1 MNFNFWVISPFEKPD
16 VKLAVEVKKAGGFP
30 ILHLGNNR
38 EKAQEALA
46 ELTMK
51 LDNFGVCLSDM
62 GMVDIKL
69 PKNVTTIVQP
79 WGFPENKKQEIV
91 WQIHSVEE
99 AQDAINKKMKKL
111 IIKGAEGA
119 GLSGTETSFLLFQQ
133 LHSLCKEQN
142 VEIYIQGGVGI
153 HSASAYVGLGASGI
167 VMDSQIA
174 LFPECSF
181 PEADKKHLS
190 YLSGNEIQ
198 ERDGYKFYVQPN
210 KEELVLGQ
218 DILLASDFVSEYRHL
233 KYFVKAIF
241 RSAVSHVKQVKQQ
254 NLLGENSA
262 FSKELGTK
270 YSIAQGPMARVS
282 DVPEFLNDV
291 ASGGGLPF
299 FAMSMIS
306 GQVAEKSL
314 EKTTGILGNKPWGV
328 GILGFIYPS
337 ILEEQTKLI
346 LKAKPTHVLIA
357 GGRPSQAKVFEKE
370 GIKVFIHTPAPG
382 LLDMFLKEGARKFIF
397 EGRES
402 GGHVGSIYSVIL
414 WEKQI
419 NKLLNINKPSEV
431 SAFFAG
437 GIHDDISAAFIRIMT
452 APLVARD
459 VKVGVLCGT
468 AYLYSNEI
476 VERKAITS
484 TYQNILIEKN
494 QTLILDSGKGQHTRC
509 APSTFTDFFNA
520 EKERMVAEK
529 MDSGELLLKLEDLN
543 LGRLRIASKG
553 IEREGDNLV
562 QRSTEEQ
569 LENGLFMTG
578 AITAFSNRVR
588 SIKEIHEM
596 IADGSKAISDEI
608 KLPKKSR
615 KKSKSVDVAIVGM
628 ASIFPGAEDNEQYW
642 SNIVF
647 GKDCITEVPDERWS
661 KEMFY
666 DPETKD
672 TDHVV
677 SKWGGFLGKS
687 DFDALEFGITPQ
699 SLAAVEP
706 VQLLSLLVTK
716 RALEDAGYEDLDNG
730 NFEETSV
737 IFGAQGAGELA
748 TSYGSRAGLQQLL
761 GELPEEAKEILPR
774 LTEDSFPGVLSNVI
788 AGRISNRLNT
798 GGRNFTVDAAC
809 ASSLAALDIAL
820 SELTTEK
827 ANMVILGG
835 ADLHNSIYDFLMFSS
850 TFALS
855 KKGRSATFDEDADGI
870 ALGEGVGVVVLK
882 RLEDAEQDGN
892 KILAVI
898 KGIGASSDGKSLGL
912 TAPSRRGQIKA
923 LEQAY
928 ESSGINPLD
937 VGMIEAH
944 GTGTAVGDQIE
955 LNALTDLFVESGSEP
970 GSIKLGSVKSQIG
983 HTKCAAGIAGLIKA
997 VNSVRYGVFPPTL
1010 HLNQPNAAYFP
1021 SSPFSFRTEKS
1032 SFWNSDRR
1040 IAGISGFGFGG
1051 TNFHTIIENYDS
1063 EVAKT
1068 PLEHWPS
1075 ELFVFAGETPEK
1087 AFELMDK
1094 IQSIYK
1100 INNKLKMR
1108 DIAYSTFKY
1117 DQDNPVQYVIVAK
1130 TREELLARIK
1140 SAKEGHTDENIQKLT
1155 KVDGKVAFMFSGQ
1168 GSQRINMAA
1177 DLFMAFPQLRSLLKG
1192 NEKYENILFPSQ
1204 AFTLEERRAQQERI
1218 KDTRNAQ
1225 PLLGIVDTAISQL
1238 LTSFGIQPD
1247 MVAGHS
1253 YGELP
1258 ALSYAGVFD
1267 TNSMIKL
1274 SESRAEAILSS
1285 VGKDAGKMA
1294 AVHANTS
1301 TVDALIEELDE
1312 VWAVNYNSPQQTVI
1326 AASQK
1331 GMELFI
1337 KKAEELQISFTELN
1351 VSCAFHSP
1359 LLDDAEGK
1367 FAEALEDV
1375 KFKKATLP
1383 VWSNT
1388 TSKAYPKGP
1397 KAIRNRLAEHVVKP
1411 VRFVE
1416 QIEAMYEDGARIFI
1430 EVGPGGT
1437 LVGLVSQTLDL
1448 EEIVP
1453 IQVERSNEEGLTY
1466 FLQALAK
1473 YMASGRTIDMENMFK
1488 ERNVTLIDLEN
1499 TDKYKKN
1506 ATVWN
1511 VDGRAAIPEKGELPA
1526 HAGKQIQGEILSVDR
1541 LKKNYSETVNAEEI
1555 VMAYLDNMNAMVQDQ
1570 RDVMLGYLGSTDI
1583 SPRVATERRQF
1594 VHNNAPES
1602 LENNPTNLIEIVE
1615 TEVVEEPNGLPD
1627 VASLSSDEIS
1637 TIILE
1642 IVSEKTGY
1650 PIEML
1655 DLDMDLEADLS
1666 IDSIKKMEIIG
1677 ALGER
1682 VALPESQDGGMDEFF
1697 EKMISIK
1704 KFRDLVFWIEEI
1716 GKSMEEGTNSASSS
1730 SEFEGVAALDH
1741 LSSTEKEVEQ
1751 LPNDVIRMIIEKKL
1765 TPIDELNIDSIK
1777 DKLFAIATGNKD
1789 LGKQIVDV
1797 LNQQGAKA
1805 GLVEEMT
1812 LNDCHGL
1819 IMVHSVVNKEE
1830 TGAKQLFSLLKQTDM
1845 ANLEWVIALDDT
1857 LNMEVNVVPEGF
1869 AGLIKSLVHEY
1880 SDISFCS
1887 ISISTMLDNKELS
1900 GIVLQ
1905 ELTTESKYPEI
1916 VYEGKERF
1924 KVVPKIMNLN
1934 EKELS
1939 EATLELDTEAV
1950 VLVLGG
1956 AQGITPHLL
1965 SKFAKECP
1973 CHYVLVGRTEF
1984 NGVDESHKYLET
1996 IEEIRQHL
2004 ITVEGLKQPKE
2015 IELQTKQI
2023 FKTKQIAL
2031 SIDLVEQAGGKV
2043 SYKKADVTNQEE
2055 LSELITDVKEEYGQI
2070 DGVIHAA
2077 GILEDKLFKHKELS
2091 SFERVY
2097 DTKVLPLEVIMNELG
2112 TELKLLVLFSSMSSA
2127 FGNVGQC
2134 DYSSGNS
2141 AMDAA
2146 VTNFQMMNP
2155 SLVIKSFNWGPWKGA
2170 GMVDAGLESE
2180 FQKKGISFIELDKG
2194 GDFFVR
2200 EIFHGKNA
2208 RVLALAGEEKSMA
2221 KFIDSAL
2228 ITGEESK

>member
-1 MNFNFWVISPFEKPD
+1 MEQAK
-16 VKLAVEVKKAGGFP
+16 
-30 ILHLGNNR
+30 
-38 EKAQEALA
+38 EALK
-46 ELTMK
+46 ELAMRI
-51 LDNFGVCLSDM
+51 DHFGVCISDLSM
-62 GMVDIKL
+62 TDIEL
-69 PKNVTTIVQP
+69 PINATTVIQP
-79 WGFPENKKQEIV
+79 WGFPDSKEQEVV
-91 WQIHSVEE
+91 WQIHSVKE
-99 AQDAINKKMKKL
+99 AQEAVYQNASKL

-119 GLSGTETSFLLFQQ
+119 GLSGNETSFLMFQQ
-133 LHSLCKEQN
+133 INELCKE
-142 VEIYIQGGVGI
+142 VEVFIQGGVGV
-153 HSASAYVGLGASGI
+153 HSAAAYSALGAAGI
-167 VMDSQIA
+167 VMDSQVA
-174 LFPECSF
+174 LFPECSL

-190 YLSGNEIQ
+190 HLSGNEIQ
-198 ERDGYKFYVQPN
+198 DNDGYKFYILPN
-210 KEELVLGQ
+210 KEQLTLGQ
-218 DILLASDFVSEYRHL
+218 DILLAVDLVGEYRHL
-233 KYFVKAIF
+233 KYLVKAIS
-241 RSAVSHVKQVKQQ
+241 RAIVSHVKQAKQHDTFGQ
-254 NLLGENSA
+254 DSA
-262 FSKELGTK
+262 LSEELGIK
-270 YSIAQGPMARVS
+270 YPIAQGPMARVS
-282 DVPEFLNDV
+282 DIPEFLDDV
-291 ASGGGLPF
+291 ALGGGLPF
-299 FAMSMIS
+299 FAMSMLS
-306 GQVAEKSL
+306 GEVAENAL
-314 EKTTGILGNKPWGV
+314 EKTAEILGDKPWGV

-337 ILEEQTKLI
+337 ILEEQTRLI

-357 GGRPSQAKVFEKE
+357 GGRPAQAKVFENA
-370 GIKVFIHTPAPG
+370 GIKVLIHTPAPG
-382 LLDMFLKEGARKFIF
+382 LLDMFIKDGARKFIF

-402 GGHVGSIYSVIL
+402 GGHVGSIYSTIL

-419 NKLLNINKPSEV
+419 NKILKINKPSEV
-431 SAFFAG
+431 TAFFAG
-437 GIHDDISAAFIRIMT
+437 GIHDDLSAAFVRIMT
-452 APLVARD
+452 APLAVRD
-459 VKVGVLCGT
+459 VKVGLLCGT

-484 TYQNILIEKN
+484 TYQNILVEKN
-494 QTLILDSGKGQHTRC
+494 QTLILDAGKGQHTRC

-520 EKERMVAEK
+520 EKARMIAEG

-553 IEREGDNLV
+553 IERQGDQLV
-562 QRSTEEQ
+562 PLPSEEQ

-578 AITAFSNRVR
+578 AITAFSNKIRP
-588 SIKEIHEM
+588 IKEIHKM
-596 IADGSKAISDEI
+596 IGEGSRAITDKI
-608 KLPKKSR
+608 ALPESTTND
-615 KKSKSVDVAIVGM
+615 SKSVDVAIVGM
-628 ASIFPGAEDNEQYW
+628 AGLFPGAEDNEQYW

-647 GKDCITEVPDERWS
+647 GQDCITEVPDERWS

-677 SKWGGFLGKS
+677 SKWGGFLGKH

-716 RALEDAGYEDLDNG
+716 RALENAGYSDLDNG
-730 NFEETSV
+730 DFEETSV

-855 KKGRSATFDEDADGI
+855 KKGRCATFDESADGI

-882 RLEDAEQDGN
+882 RLEDAKQDGN
-892 KILAVI
+892 NILAVI

-928 ESSGINPLD
+928 ETAGINPLD
-937 VGMIEAH
+937 VGLIEAH

-955 LNALTDLFVESGSEP
+955 LNALTDLFVDSGSEP

-983 HTKCAAGIAGLIKA
+983 HTKCAAGVAGLMKA
-997 VNSVRYGVFPPTL
+997 VNSVRYGIFPPTL

-1032 SFWNSDRR
+1032 SFWNAERR

-1051 TNFHTIIENYDS
+1051 TNFHTIIQNYDN
-1063 EVAKT
+1063 EVADT
-1068 PLEHWPS
+1068 PIEHWPS
-1075 ELFVFAGETPEK
+1075 ELFVFSGETPEE
-1087 AFELMDK
+1087 AVELMK
-1094 IQSIYK
+1094 KVRSVYK
-1100 INNKLKMR
+1100 INDKLKLR

-1117 DQDNPVQYVIVAK
+1117 GQDKTVQYVIVAK
-1130 TREELLARIK
+1130 TREELLARIEM
-1140 SAKEGHTDENIQKLT
+1140 AKEGQTDENIQKLA

-1177 DLFMAFPQLRSLLKG
+1177 DLFMVFPQLRSLLKG
-1192 NEKYENILFPSQ
+1192 NEQYEEILFPNQ
-1204 AFTLEERRAQQERI
+1204 AFTPEERRAQQERI
-1218 KDTRNAQ
+1218 KDTKNAQ
-1225 PLLGIVDTAISQL
+1225 PLLGIVDTAISEL
-1238 LTSFGIQPD
+1238 LTAFGIQPD

-1258 ALSYAGVFD
+1258 ALRFAGVFD
-1267 TNSMIKL
+1267 TDNLVKL
-1274 SESRAEAILSS
+1274 SESRAEAILAS
-1285 VGKDAGKMA
+1285 VGEDAGKMA
-1294 AVHANTS
+1294 AVHTDTN
-1301 TVDALIEELDE
+1301 TVDAMIAELEE

-1331 GMELFI
+1331 GMELFV
-1337 KKAEELQISFTELN
+1337 KKAEEMQISYTEIN

-1359 LLDDAEGK
+1359 LLADAQGY
-1367 FAEALEDV
+1367 FAEALSKV

-1388 TSKAYPKGP
+1388 TSKTYPQDP
-1397 KAIRNRLAEHVVKP
+1397 AAIQKRLAEHVVKP

-1416 QIEAMYEDGARIFI
+1416 QIEAMYEDGARIFV

-1437 LVGLVSQTLDL
+1437 LVGLVNKTLDSDK
-1448 EEIVP
+1448 IVP
-1453 IQVERSNEEGLTY
+1453 IQVERSNEEGVTY

-1473 YMASGRTIDMENMFK
+1473 YMTTGRTINMENMFK
-1488 ERNVTLIDLEN
+1488 ERKVTLIDLEN

-1511 VDGRAAIPEKGELPA
+1511 VDGRAAMPEKGELPA
-1526 HAGKQIQGEILSVDR
+1526 HAGKQVQGEILSLDR
-1541 LKKNYSETVNAEEI
+1541 LKKNYSGSGNPEDI

-1570 RDVMLGYLGSTDI
+1570 RDVMLGYLGSPDI
-1583 SPRVATERRQF
+1583 SPRMATERRQ
-1594 VHNNAPES
+1594 VAYSNAPET
-1602 LENNPTNLIEIVE
+1602 LHQNDNFIELTE
-1615 TEVVEEPNGLPD
+1615 TEVVGESSGLPE
-1627 VASLSSDEIS
+1627 VASLSSEEIAN
-1637 TIILE
+1637 IILE

-1716 GKSMEEGTNSASSS
+1716 GKSVEEGAASTSSS
-1730 SEFEGVAALDH
+1730 TEFEGVSALDH
-1741 LSSTEKEVEQ
+1741 LASTDKEEELLQ
-1751 LPNDVIRMIIEKKL
+1751 NDVVRMIIEKTS
-1765 TPIDELNIDSIK
+1765 TPIDEMNLDRVK
-1777 DKLFAIATGNKD
+1777 GKMFAIATGNTD
-1789 LGKQIVDV
+1789 LGTQIIDA
-1797 LNQQGAKA
+1797 LDQLGANA
-1805 GLVEEMT
+1805 GLVEEMA
-1812 LNDCHGL
+1812 LNECHGL
-1819 IMVHSVVNKEE
+1819 IMIHSVENKEQ
-1830 TGAKQLFSLLKQTDM
+1830 TGAKQLFNLLKQSEMTP
-1845 ANLEWVIALDDT
+1845 LEWVIALDDT
-1857 LNMEVNVVPEGF
+1857 PSKEENVVPEGF
-1869 AGLIKSLVHEY
+1869 AGLIKALAHEY
-1880 SDISFCS
+1880 ADIDFCS
-1887 ISISTMLDNKELS
+1887 ITVTGVLDNKEL
-1900 GIVLQ
+1900 GAIVLQ
-1905 ELTTESKYPEI
+1905 ELASENNYPEI

-1924 KVVPKIMNLN
+1924 KVVPKIVNLN
-1934 EKELS
+1934 EEELS
-1939 EATLELDTEAV
+1939 KSALALNPESV
-1950 VLVLGG
+1950 VLALGG

-1984 NGVDESHKYLET
+1984 NGVNEAHKDLET

-2004 ITVEGLKQPKE
+2004 ITVEGMKQPKE
-2015 IELQTKQI
+2015 IE
-2023 FKTKQIAL
+2023 
-2031 SIDLVEQAGGKV
+2031 VQAK
-2043 SYKKADVTNQEE
+2043 
-2055 LSELITDVKEEYGQI
+2055 
-2070 DGVIHAA
+2070 
-2077 GILEDKLFKHKELS
+2077 
-2091 SFERVY
+2091 
-2097 DTKVLPLEVIMNELG
+2097 
-2112 TELKLLVLFSSMSSA
+2112 
-2127 FGNVGQC
+2127 
-2134 DYSSGNS
+2134 
-2141 AMDAA
+2141 
-2146 VTNFQMMNP
+2146 
-2155 SLVIKSFNWGPWKGA
+2155 
-2170 GMVDAGLESE
+2170 
-2180 FQKKGISFIELDKG
+2180 
-2194 GDFFVR
+2194 
-2200 EIFHGKNA
+2200 EIF
-2208 RVLALAGEEKSMA
+2208 
-2221 KFIDSAL
+2221 
-2228 ITGEESK
+2228 